1 MEPVRKAH
9 MTHAPLIFTACA
21 LLLIASA
28 TRPTCHA

>member
-1 MEPVRKAH
+1 

-28 TRPTCHA
+28 AIRALTPCIGAC